1 MFDSD
6 ETFTF
11 RLTFSFKANEDVYR
25 GSYVLEL
32 VRISVA
38 EQFTLT
44 ELFSKNVT
52 FSVYCSDIYIY
63 IIFFWGGGGAGG
75 GGVWSVDRN
84 SVWPLRR
91 R

>member
-11 RLTFSFKANEDVYR
+11 LLTFSFKTNEDVYR
-25 GSYVLEL
+25 GSYVLKL

-38 EQFTLT
+38 EHFTLT

-52 FSVYCSDIYIY
+52 FSLFIVQTYIFIY
-63 IIFFWGGGGAGG
+63 FSLWGWGGGGGM
-75 GGVWSVDRN
+75 VS
-84 SVWPLRR
+84 
-91 R
+91 

>member
-52 FSVYCSDIYIY
+52 FSLFIVQTYIY
-63 IIFFWGGGGAGG
+63 FFLGGGGGAGG